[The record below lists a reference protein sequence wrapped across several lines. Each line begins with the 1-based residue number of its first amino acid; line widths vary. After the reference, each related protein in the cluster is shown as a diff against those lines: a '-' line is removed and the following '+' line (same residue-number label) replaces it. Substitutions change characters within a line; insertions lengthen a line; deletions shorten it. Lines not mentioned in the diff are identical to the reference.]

1 VQVLR
6 VTTKPKRLREIDK
19 HVKVRPS
26 TVKKVLSSLQHDP
39 VLTLIKIETE
49 HPRNMVEQHNW
60 QLTVGT
66 RSLT

>member
-26 TVKKVLSSLQHDP
+26 TVKKVLSGLQHDP
-39 VLTLIKIETE
+39 VLTLIKIEICLIGLMKKMK
-49 HPRNMVEQHNW
+49 N
-60 QLTVGT
+60 
-66 RSLT
+66 